1 MPSGRQLG
9 ILRWRHAINHPPAWL
24 TTIFIWDRCRAPSS
38 AMGIRGCRSRFA
50 ATPLRGRSDHC
61 RCGRR
66 HDGFLRSATKT
77 DPLCQRRTP
86 FRIGRRRDWVISWQL
101 PPDAIPCGFEPVSDA
116 DMPAEHL
123 AEKPALE
130 ADDMVA
136 LHRSP
141 DRDSRQQRCRRGRAL
156 AKATERAMH
165 RRNQA
170 RELIDADSILRD
182 IATDNP
188 RNQAEI
194 NCLRGAFIGHISF
207 TRCFDWV
214 YVVESVYFTICQAR
228 NIHRFLAAIE
238 KRKPTRTDFPESP
251 LMMMWIAPDDVDC
264 SFS

>member
-38 AMGIRGCRSRFA
+38 ALGIRGCRSRFA
-50 ATPLRGRSDHC
+50 ATPLRGRSDHF

-66 HDGFLRSATKT
+66 RDGFLRSATKT

-86 FRIGRRRDWVISWQL
+86 FRIGRRGDWVISWQL
-101 PPDAIPCGFEPVSDA
+101 PPDAILRGFKPVSDA

-130 ADDMVA
+130 ADDTVA

-170 RELIDADSILRD
+170 CELIDADSILRD

-207 TRCFDWV
+207 TRCLIGV
-214 YVVESVYFTICQAR
+214 YVVESAYFTIFQAR
-228 NIHRFLAAIE
+228 NIHRFLAAIK
-238 KRKPTRTDFPESP
+238 KRKPTRADWRLYT
-251 LMMMWIAPDDVDC
+251 
-264 SFS
+264 